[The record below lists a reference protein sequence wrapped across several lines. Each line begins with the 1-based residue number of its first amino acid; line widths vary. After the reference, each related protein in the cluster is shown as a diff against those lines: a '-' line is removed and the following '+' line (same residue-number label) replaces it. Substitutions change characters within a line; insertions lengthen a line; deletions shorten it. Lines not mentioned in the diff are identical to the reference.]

1 MNYDTETT
9 KKYCYNADID
19 RNEVANYLTRMG
31 YVEQVVTGKY
41 IIKNLQAVF
50 DILGE
55 CSYDHHHS
63 ATRKGYISRKNAGEL
78 EYYDGRYGKGFII
91 ALPSHTGTMYH
102 TIKYHVKNLG

>member
-19 RNEVANYLTRMG
+19 RHAVADYLLKMG
-31 YVEQVVTGKY
+31 YVTQVDTSKY
-41 IIKNLQAVF
+41 IINNLQAVF

-63 ATRKGYISRKNAGEL
+63 ATRKGYISRRIAGKL

-91 ALPSHTGTMYH
+91 ALPSYTGTMYH